1 MTTRIEFLRAGIAGA
16 VALLFGTGARR
27 TKYTTQQSYDGA
39 PNVLLILA
47 DDQPPNTV
55 RAMGDFASR
64 FDRNW
69 TGTGYSDVPVCGP
82 ARVGLFTGKYPHNH
96 GATLN
101 GVSWQVY
108 RDGNYAAHDL
118 LSRMRMAGY
127 DVGYFG
133 KLINGYGTPD
143 DPEWEHP
150 ATQDEPHRWCT
161 LASGQQKPYRVN
173 SDGVLRDGLT
183 ANQTKFFGRQAQDW
197 MLARATD
204 AKPWFCYF
212 ALADPHAPHEP
223 TVAYEHTH
231 DSERLVS
238 PGTKE
243 ADLSDKSGWTL
254 GQGVAPPTPGRTT
267 GRARW
272 RSSRGCASGAL
283 RSSTRRRRP
292 ASWTTPW

>member
-1 MTTRIEFLRAGIAGA
+1 VLGQAEEVWLGTLAISQIGKPRALQSAGRQASGGGMTTRIEFLRAGIAGA

-133 KLINGYGTPD
+133 K
-143 DPEWEHP
+143 
-150 ATQDEPHRWCT
+150 
-161 LASGQQKPYRVN
+161 
-173 SDGVLRDGLT
+173 
-183 ANQTKFFGRQAQDW
+183 
-197 MLARATD
+197 
-204 AKPWFCYF
+204 
-212 ALADPHAPHEP
+212 
-223 TVAYEHTH
+223 
-231 DSERLVS
+231 
-238 PGTKE
+238 
-243 ADLSDKSGWTL
+243 
-254 GQGVAPPTPGRTT
+254 
-267 GRARW
+267 
-272 RSSRGCASGAL
+272 
-283 RSSTRRRRP
+283 
-292 ASWTTPW
+292 